1 MHINYDR
8 YITTMMI
15 IIIIITLKA
24 LKRINIMTLIKI
36 LKTINKKFDDNDLF
50 NDNADFKFW
59 EYINISFL
67 NKDPQI

>member
-1 MHINYDR
+1 MYINYDR
-8 YITTMMI
+8 YITTMM

-67 NKDPQI
+67 NKDSQI